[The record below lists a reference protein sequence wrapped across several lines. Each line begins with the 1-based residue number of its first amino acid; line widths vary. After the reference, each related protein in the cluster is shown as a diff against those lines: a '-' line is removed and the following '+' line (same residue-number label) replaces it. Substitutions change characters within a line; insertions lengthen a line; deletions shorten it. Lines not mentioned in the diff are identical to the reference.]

1 MQIYKY
7 EQEVPSYLCD
17 IDDRLHMWA
26 AVRLCQEVTEY
37 HGNATG
43 IGFKT
48 LLAQNRAWVITHAFY
63 NVYRLPMAFEKI
75 MLNTW
80 SRGNNGLIANRD
92 YRVIDAAGETLLTG
106 TSCWPMIDMTTRKVL
121 RLNDIIANY
130 ENCDEL
136 ATQYDKLPK
145 LVIPEMAEDDLVMQR
160 PVCYAMLDHTQHVNN
175 SEYIRMLFDYL
186 YSCGFSTAH
195 PFSLDINYAHEARIG
210 DTLMLYHKQSGT
222 DHYMK
227 ISHQRGTG
235 ITALIRELC

>member
-1 MQIYKY
+1 MIYK
-7 EQEVPSYLCD
+7 QEITVPSYLCD
-17 IDDRLHMWA
+17 DNDRLHMWA

-63 NVYRLPMAFEKI
+63 NIYRLPDAFEKI

-80 SRGNNGLIANRD
+80 SRGNNGLLAFRD
-92 YRVIDAAGETLLTG
+92 YRATDAAGETLLTG

-121 RLNDIIANY
+121 RLNDLIADY
-130 ENCDEL
+130 ENHAEL

-145 LVIPEMAEDDLVMQR
+145 LVIPEMTDDDLVMQR
-160 PVCYAMLDHTQHVNN
+160 TACYSMLDHTQHVNN
-175 SEYIRMLFDYL
+175 SEYIKMLFDYL
-186 YSCGFSTAH
+186 HSIGFSTAQK
-195 PFSLDINYAHEARIG
+195 FSLEINYAHESRNG
-210 DTLMLYHKQSGT
+210 DTLSLYHKQSGT
-222 DHYMK
+222 EHYMK
-227 ISHQRGTG
+227 ITHSRGTG